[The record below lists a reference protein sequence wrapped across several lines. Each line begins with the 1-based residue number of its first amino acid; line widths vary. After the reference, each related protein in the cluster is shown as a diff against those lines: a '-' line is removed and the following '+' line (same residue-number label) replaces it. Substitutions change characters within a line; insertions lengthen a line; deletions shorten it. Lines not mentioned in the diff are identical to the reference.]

1 VFALCKFIS
10 SEKRTLYLAGDLAG
24 AKDPNRNSG
33 SLTLQLGFLKKL
45 PWQIEFVDQSFH
57 KSERW

>member
-10 SEKRTLYLAGDLAG
+10 EKMALHLAGDLAG
-24 AKDPNRNSG
+24 AKDPNSNSG
-33 SLTLQLGFLKKL
+33 SLTLRLGFLKKL